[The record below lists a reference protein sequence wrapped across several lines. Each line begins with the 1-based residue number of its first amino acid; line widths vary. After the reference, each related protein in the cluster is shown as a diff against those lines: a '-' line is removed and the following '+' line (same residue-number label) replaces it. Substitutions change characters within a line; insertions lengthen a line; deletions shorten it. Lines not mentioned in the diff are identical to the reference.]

1 MNKRKF
7 LIITRGL
14 FFLIGIVCFFITL
27 IMLAYQLHEKD
38 ALRIKKPLN
47 TNHKILFLCSYEPM
61 YYTYRYQMAGLEN
74 ELYVDGIEFDV
85 VYMDTKNFRTE
96 EDIKEFYHFFKQ
108 RYGSNKQGY
117 EAVLLGDDDALVFAL
132 KHQKELFDNMPMVF
146 FGVNDLGLAVEAQQN
161 PYITG
166 FYELNYLHQTMI
178 TAINLF
184 PESKNLVAVHD
195 ESPAGIAD
203 NEQFYEMARQYKDY
217 TFDDIDFQA
226 ITERE
231 LVERLRILPP
241 DTLLFYMTCYNDV
254 NGKVHSVYD
263 STSLIIDNTDVPVFR
278 NYAEGRDAGVL
289 GGTYMDFYE
298 QSKQAAHV
306 ISEVLNENEDI
317 DTYSLSMYTPGITEF
332 NYPLM
337 KKYGISEKQ
346 LPKDTVY
353 FGKPVTFYELYK
365 NMLPIVFLM
374 ATSLLS
380 FIISALSAFINEKDH
395 VKILKKSKE
404 QIVSS
409 QNKLHYLA
417 NHDELLGLLN
427 RSSIVRFLTNNLKT
441 DDIYSILMIDIDGFK
456 DINENYGHQIGD
468 KILIN
473 ISNVLKK
480 YALANNMVVGRYG
493 GDEFLM
499 LYRGKN
505 LDQTSSAVKKIVS
518 LFSQSFNADNVNVIM
533 SASIGIS
540 NSDGETTPEQHV
552 INAEIAMYEA
562 KIRGKNMV
570 FVYAEDM
577 KNKLILESNIKS
589 AFLKAFD
596 SDGFY
601 LMYQPKISAS
611 SKEVIGYE
619 ALVRLKDSPYG
630 PGVFIPVIEKSGWTI
645 KLGRLITKLVVEQLH
660 AWQEEGKTIHPVSLN
675 FSSRQIHDLGYCNY
689 LKKLLLQYKVDPK
702 YVQIEIT
709 ESLLLEESSRT
720 SDLFKSFQTMNIKL
734 LLDDFGTGY
743 SSLAYLT
750 YVPVDDVKLDKSL
763 VDTYLTDGK
772 EDFIR
777 DVISLV
783 HDIGKTI
790 TIEGVEHEWQYL
802 KLAEF
807 NADTIQGYF
816 FSKPLNAD
824 EAIDFKVI

>member
-1 MNKRKF
+1 
-7 LIITRGL
+7 
-14 FFLIGIVCFFITL
+14 
-27 IMLAYQLHEKD
+27 MLAYQLHEKD
-38 ALRIKKPLN
+38 AFRIKKPLN

-61 YYTYRYQMAGLEN
+61 FYTYRYQMSGLEN

-108 RYGSNKQGY
+108 RYEGNKQGY

-132 KHQKELFDNMPMVF
+132 KHQKELFDNLPMVF

-166 FYELNYLHQTMI
+166 FYELNYLHQTML
-178 TAINLF
+178 TAMDLF

-203 NEQFYEMARQYKDY
+203 NEQFYEMARQYKNY

-231 LVERLRILPP
+231 MVERLRILPP

-263 STSLIIDNTDVPVFR
+263 STNLIIDNTDVPVFR

-317 DTYSLSMYTPGITEF
+317 DSYSLSMYTPGITEF

-353 FGKPVTFYELYK
+353 YGKPVTFYELYK
-365 NMLPIVFLM
+365 NMLPIVLLM

-380 FIISALSAFINEKDH
+380 FIISVLSAFINEKDQ

-409 QNKLHYLA
+409 QNKLLYLA

-427 RSSIVRFLTNNLKT
+427 RSSIVRFLTNNLKP

-468 KILIN
+468 KILIS

-518 LFSQSFNADNVNVIM
+518 LFSQTFTADNVNVIM
-533 SASIGIS
+533 SASMGIS

-619 ALVRLKDSPYG
+619 ALVRLKNSPYG

-720 SDLFKSFQTMNIKL
+720 SDLFKSFQSMNIKL

>member
-1 MNKRKF
+1 
-7 LIITRGL
+7 
-14 FFLIGIVCFFITL
+14 
-27 IMLAYQLHEKD
+27 
-38 ALRIKKPLN
+38 
-47 TNHKILFLCSYEPM
+47 
-61 YYTYRYQMAGLEN
+61 
-74 ELYVDGIEFDV
+74 
-85 VYMDTKNFRTE
+85 
-96 EDIKEFYHFFKQ
+96 
-108 RYGSNKQGY
+108 
-117 EAVLLGDDDALVFAL
+117 
-132 KHQKELFDNMPMVF
+132 
-146 FGVNDLGLAVEAQQN
+146 
-161 PYITG
+161 
-166 FYELNYLHQTMI
+166 
-178 TAINLF
+178 
-184 PESKNLVAVHD
+184 
-195 ESPAGIAD
+195 
-203 NEQFYEMARQYKDY
+203 
-217 TFDDIDFQA
+217 
-226 ITERE
+226 
-231 LVERLRILPP
+231 
-241 DTLLFYMTCYNDV
+241 
-254 NGKVHSVYD
+254 
-263 STSLIIDNTDVPVFR
+263 
-278 NYAEGRDAGVL
+278 
-289 GGTYMDFYE
+289 
-298 QSKQAAHV
+298 
-306 ISEVLNENEDI
+306 
-317 DTYSLSMYTPGITEF
+317 
-332 NYPLM
+332 
-337 KKYGISEKQ
+337 
-346 LPKDTVY
+346 
-353 FGKPVTFYELYK
+353 
-365 NMLPIVFLM
+365 
-374 ATSLLS
+374 
-380 FIISALSAFINEKDH
+380 
-395 VKILKKSKE
+395 
-404 QIVSS
+404 
-409 QNKLHYLA
+409 
-417 NHDELLGLLN
+417 
-427 RSSIVRFLTNNLKT
+427 
-441 DDIYSILMIDIDGFK
+441 
-456 DINENYGHQIGD
+456 
-468 KILIN
+468 
-473 ISNVLKK
+473 
-480 YALANNMVVGRYG
+480 
-493 GDEFLM
+493 
-499 LYRGKN
+499 
-505 LDQTSSAVKKIVS
+505 
-518 LFSQSFNADNVNVIM
+518 M

>member
-14 FFLIGIVCFFITL
+14 FFLIGIVCFFITV

-38 ALRIKKPLN
+38 AFRIKKPLN

-61 YYTYRYQMAGLEN
+61 FYTYRYQMSGLEN

-108 RYGSNKQGY
+108 RYEGNKQGY

-132 KHQKELFDNMPMVF
+132 KHQKELFDNLPMVF

-166 FYELNYLHQTMI
+166 FYELNYLHQTML
-178 TAINLF
+178 TAMDLF

-203 NEQFYEMARQYKDY
+203 NEQFYEMARQFKDY

-231 LVERLRILPP
+231 MVERLRILPS

-263 STSLIIDNTDVPVFR
+263 STNLIIDNTDVPVFR

-317 DTYSLSMYTPGITEF
+317 DSYSLSMYTPGITEF

-353 FGKPVTFYELYK
+353 YGKPVTFYELYK
-365 NMLPIVFLM
+365 NMLPIVLLM

-380 FIISALSAFINEKDH
+380 FIISVLSAFINEKDQ

-409 QNKLHYLA
+409 QNKLLYLA

-427 RSSIVRFLTNNLKT
+427 RSSIVRFLTNNLKP

-468 KILIN
+468 KILIS

-480 YALANNMVVGRYG
+480 YAQANNMVVGRYG

-518 LFSQSFNADNVNVIM
+518 LFSQTFTADNVNVIM

-619 ALVRLKDSPYG
+619 ALVRLKNSPYG

-689 LKKLLLQYKVDPK
+689 LKKLLLQYKKNKNV
-702 YVQIEIT
+702 
-709 ESLLLEESSRT
+709 
-720 SDLFKSFQTMNIKL
+720 
-734 LLDDFGTGY
+734 
-743 SSLAYLT
+743 
-750 YVPVDDVKLDKSL
+750 
-763 VDTYLTDGK
+763 
-772 EDFIR
+772 
-777 DVISLV
+777 
-783 HDIGKTI
+783 
-790 TIEGVEHEWQYL
+790 
-802 KLAEF
+802 
-807 NADTIQGYF
+807 
-816 FSKPLNAD
+816 
-824 EAIDFKVI
+824 

>member
-38 ALRIKKPLN
+38 AFRIKKPLN

-96 EDIKEFYHFFKQ
+96 EDIKDFYHFFKQ

-132 KHQKELFDNMPMVF
+132 KHQKELFDNLPMVF

-178 TAINLF
+178 TAMDLF
-184 PESKNLVAVHD
+184 PESKKLVAVHD

-263 STSLIIDNTDVPVFR
+263 STNLIIDNTDVPVFR

-380 FIISALSAFINEKDH
+380 FIISALSAFINEKDQ

-409 QNKLHYLA
+409 QNKLLYLA

-427 RSSIVRFLTNNLKT
+427 RSSIVRFLTNNLKP

-480 YALANNMVVGRYG
+480 YALANNMVLGRYG

-518 LFSQSFNADNVNVIM
+518 LFSQSFNADNVDVIM

-734 LLDDFGTGY
+734 LMDDFGTGY

-790 TIEGVEHEWQYL
+790 TIEGVEQEWQYL

-807 NADTIQGYF
+807 HADTIQGYF

>member
-14 FFLIGIVCFFITL
+14 FFLIGIVCFFITV

-38 ALRIKKPLN
+38 AFRIKKPLN

-61 YYTYRYQMAGLEN
+61 FYTYRYQMSGLEN

-108 RYGSNKQGY
+108 RYEGNKQGY

-132 KHQKELFDNMPMVF
+132 KHQKELFDNLPMVF

-166 FYELNYLHQTMI
+166 FYELNYLHQTML
-178 TAINLF
+178 TAMDLF

-203 NEQFYEMARQYKDY
+203 NEQFYEMARQYKNY

-231 LVERLRILPP
+231 MVERLRILPP

-263 STSLIIDNTDVPVFR
+263 STNLIIDNTDVPVFR

-317 DTYSLSMYTPGITEF
+317 DSYSLSMYTPGITEF

-353 FGKPVTFYELYK
+353 YGKPVTFYELYK
-365 NMLPIVFLM
+365 NMLPIVLLM

-380 FIISALSAFINEKDH
+380 FIISVLSAFINEKDQ

-409 QNKLHYLA
+409 QNKLLYLA

-427 RSSIVRFLTNNLKT
+427 RSSIVRFLTNNLKP

-468 KILIN
+468 KILIS

-518 LFSQSFNADNVNVIM
+518 LFSQTFTADNVNVIM
-533 SASIGIS
+533 SASMGIS

-619 ALVRLKDSPYG
+619 ALVRLKNSPYG

-720 SDLFKSFQTMNIKL
+720 SDLFKSFQSMNIKL

>member
-1 MNKRKF
+1 
-7 LIITRGL
+7 
-14 FFLIGIVCFFITL
+14 
-27 IMLAYQLHEKD
+27 
-38 ALRIKKPLN
+38 
-47 TNHKILFLCSYEPM
+47 
-61 YYTYRYQMAGLEN
+61 MAGLEN